1 MFFFQEEEENIR
13 SRVEA
18 LMSDCNDD
26 ISDDD
31 NSSSHHSSNYN
42 SFKDNSSKNIL
53 SKDNLFTDNSSN
65 DNSSNCQRKEA
76 KQPEQPRLPFAV
88 KSAPPPLRGVV
99 KRTPPTSPTS
109 SPSKRPRRLARPST
123 SSTTTT
129 TPTKSPVLELLQ
141 SKKKGQRSGLYQWV
155 LWREALKGEK
165 DRKNED
171 PSERTCV
178 IRNLNNSFTKT
189 STI

>member
-18 LMSDCNDD
+18 LMSDCSD

-31 NSSSHHSSNYN
+31 NSSSHHSSNY
-42 SFKDNSSKNIL
+42 K
-53 SKDNLFTDNSSN
+53 SSN
-65 DNSSNCQRKEA
+65 DKSSTDNLSNGDNLSNCQRKEA

-129 TPTKSPVLELLQ
+129 TTPTKSPVLELLQ

-178 IRNLNNSFTKT
+178 IRNLNSSFTKT

>member
-1 MFFFQEEEENIR
+1 
-13 SRVEA
+13 
-18 LMSDCNDD
+18 MSDCND

-31 NSSSHHSSNYN
+31 NSSSHHSSNYK
-42 SFKDNSSKNIL
+42 SFNDKSSSDNSSQY
-53 SKDNLFTDNSSN
+53 NLFTDNSLKDNLSN
-65 DNSSNCQRKEA
+65 GDNSITCQRKEA
-76 KQPEQPRLPFAV
+76 KLEQPRLPFAV

-123 SSTTTT
+123 SAATTT
-129 TPTKSPVLELLQ
+129 TPAKSPVLELLQ

-178 IRNLNNSFTKT
+178 IRNLNSSFTKT

>member
-18 LMSDCNDD
+18 LMSDCND

-31 NSSSHHSSNYN
+31 NSSSHHSSNY
-42 SFKDNSSKNIL
+42 K
-53 SKDNLFTDNSSN
+53 SSN
-65 DNSSNCQRKEA
+65 DKSSTDNLSNGDNLSNCQRKEA
-76 KQPEQPRLPFAV
+76 KPEQPRLPFAV

-129 TPTKSPVLELLQ
+129 TPAKSPVLELLQ

>member
-1 MFFFQEEEENIR
+1 
-13 SRVEA
+13 
-18 LMSDCNDD
+18 MSDCND

-31 NSSSHHSSNYN
+31 SSSSHHSSNYN
-42 SFKDNSSKNIL
+42 SFKDNSSKDNSSKDNS
-53 SKDNLFTDNSSN
+53 SKDNLFNGDHSIP
-65 DNSSNCQRKEA
+65 CQRKEA

-123 SSTTTT
+123 SATTTTT
-129 TPTKSPVLELLQ
+129 TPAKSPVLELLQ

>member
-1 MFFFQEEEENIR
+1 
-13 SRVEA
+13 
-18 LMSDCNDD
+18 MSDCND

-31 NSSSHHSSNYN
+31 SSSSHHSSNYN
-42 SFKDNSSKNIL
+42 SFNDNSSSHNSSKYNLFTDSSSKDNSST
-53 SKDNLFTDNSSN
+53 DNLSNGDNL
-65 DNSSNCQRKEA
+65 SNCQRKEA
-76 KQPEQPRLPFAV
+76 KPEKPRLPFAV

-123 SSTTTT
+123 SSSTTT